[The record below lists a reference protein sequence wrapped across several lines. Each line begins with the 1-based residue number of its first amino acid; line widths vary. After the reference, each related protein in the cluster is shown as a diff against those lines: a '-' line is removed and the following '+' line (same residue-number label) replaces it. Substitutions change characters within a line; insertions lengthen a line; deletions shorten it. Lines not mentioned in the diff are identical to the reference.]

1 MVETKALIRA
11 SLEAGKD
18 LLLAPGRRPPIGSTD
33 KPLPVLVP
41 IRALNDKHRD
51 RIVAHLIALDGPDRY
66 LRFGYSATD
75 EHIRRYVAGLNF
87 ERDEIF
93 GIYNRKVELVA
104 MAHLAYT
111 GLSEVPAYRGRA
123 GGLNVE
129 NANNPAHRG
138 ALDGLPLTGDLPASD
153 PHAGDT
159 FPDDA
164 LAGDGR
170 TFKSCAEFGVS
181 VLKPSR
187 GRGYGS
193 LMFDR
198 AAIHARNDGIELMFI
213 HALSENDVMLK
224 IARNAGAVVQQ
235 DGAESEAYLRLAA
248 PSLDS
253 RLTEMVEEQ
262 FAQVDYRMKVQAKQF
277 WAFLAILQEMRRGL
291 VDAARELRDGPHP
304 ATEVEPEAGFEATP
318 QALPNIAPVAALVT
332 QTDASGSVEPVS
344 KTPGNPVS

>member
-18 LLLAPGRRPPIGSTD
+18 LLLAPGDRPHIEPSD

-41 IRALNDKHRD
+41 IRALNEKHRD
-51 RIVAHLIALDGPDRY
+51 RIATHLLALDGPDRY

-93 GIYNRKVELVA
+93 GIYNRRIELVA

-111 GLSEVPAYRGRA
+111 GESVEAPAQRHKDGAYATDGTA
-123 GGLNVE
+123 GATLGGTSLVADFLAE
-129 NANNPAHRG
+129 
-138 ALDGLPLTGDLPASD
+138 
-153 PHAGDT
+153 
-159 FPDDA
+159 DA
-164 LAGDGR
+164 R

-213 HALSENDVMLK
+213 HALSENNVMLK
-224 IARNAGAVVQQ
+224 IARNAGAVVEQ
-235 DGAESEAYLRLAA
+235 DGGESEAYLRLAA

-253 RLTEMVEEQ
+253 RLTEIVEEQ

-277 WAFLAILQEMRRGL
+277 WAFLAILQDMRRGL
-291 VDAARELRDGPHP
+291 VDAARELRDGPNDVAGTDANAGAGTALEMP
-304 ATEVEPEAGFEATP
+304 PQTAVETAPKAASGATP
-318 QALPNIAPVAALVT
+318 SADQASASSQKPALLTVT
-332 QTDASGSVEPVS
+332 
-344 KTPGNPVS
+344 KTPANPVS